1 MRSNIAPVLTLIGLV
16 VAIAVI
22 VYVVAASRQVA
33 VPLPSP
39 TATETAS
46 PTPSPALTPL
56 PTPSPTP
63 SPSPASA
70 RYVSAE
76 LGYSIELVSPWHRSA
91 CSPGSFTQQGT
102 FFAND
107 VFVPVSVRDETGS
120 DTGVAYGNVRVAVE
134 DNPQKLTPRQWAEQG
149 KTVGSTA
156 GEKIEDV
163 TYAGRPAA
171 RKSLATTPL
180 AIYVV
185 ANGTRMYVV
194 APSPGST
201 PIDAAMQQTMVT
213 IVDSFRFLTDAELAA
228 ARAVPTPTPLPPRS
242 PEMLADVLA
251 SAFANRDASVFPDL
265 LTPCVTMGVESGGA
279 SFVSREK
286 YVDDLRTAFTSAL
299 LSVSVQARPFTG
311 DRASGALTIASTWR
325 DSRGSRDLKLLLR
338 RGAND
343 HWEWQGTLAGRP

>member
-16 VAIAVI
+16 VGIAVI

-33 VPLPSP
+33 LPSPSP

-46 PTPSPALTPL
+46 PTPSATLTPL
-56 PTPSPTP
+56 PTPSPSP
-63 SPSPASA
+63 SPSPASV

-76 LGYSIELVSPWHRSA
+76 LGYLIELVSPWHRSV
-91 CSPGSFTQQGT
+91 CSFGSSTRYGT

-120 DTGVAYGNVRVAVE
+120 DTGVAYATVRVVVE

-149 KTVGSTA
+149 KTVGSTP

-171 RKSLATTPL
+171 KKSFATTPL
-180 AIYVV
+180 AIYFV

-194 APSPGST
+194 VPSPGPT
-201 PIDAAMQQTMVT
+201 PIDNAMQQTMVA

-228 ARAVPTPTPLPPRS
+228 ARAAPTATPPTPRS

-251 SAFANRDASVFPDL
+251 SAFANRDWSVFPDL
-265 LTPCVTMGVESGGA
+265 LSACVTIGVESGGA

-286 YVDDLRTAFTSAL
+286 YVDDLRTAFTTAL
-299 LSVSVQARPFTG
+299 LNVTVQARPLVG
-311 DRASGALTIASTWR
+311 DRASGTLTIASTWR
-325 DSRGSRDLKLLLR
+325 DSRGSRDLKLVLHQA
-338 RGAND
+338 AND
-343 HWEWQGTLAGRP
+343 HWEWQGTLGR